1 MTLIEW
7 TGGGPL
13 DGRTFEVED
22 HRLLR
27 ADGSRV
33 LTVEYIPPFNLRAA
47 LDTGYVPVAQVDIPI
62 ETRDGKHYAAYPPE
76 IYAMTHFEGGA

>member
-1 MTLIEW
+1 LIEW
-7 TGGGPL
+7 CGGGPF

-33 LTVEYIPPFNLRAA
+33 LTVEYLPLFNLRTA
-47 LDTGYVPVAQVDIPI
+47 LDSGYVPVAQVDIPI
-62 ETRDGKHYAAYPPE
+62 ETRDGRHYAAYPPWLYSLTSYE
-76 IYAMTHFEGGA
+76 RD